1 MAHRPLASQ
10 RGLAVLPV
18 TLILLAGAALILLFS
33 QKNLLTDLQI
43 TRNGYASRVAYAAAD
58 SGMALALSRLNDPA
72 QRKGILA
79 ETKGAGAYD
88 AIVMPTFTQSLD
100 EAVDTR
106 VKIKGLNLGG
116 PDIRLQVQS
125 TGCVSDCSKGRATVA
140 QTLAMRGGIQ
150 QIPYAL
156 LSARNSIDVAG
167 PVILNNQAPG
177 VRGMLLH
184 AGGSATHDAGVKRNS
199 LPGQNPDLAEMA
211 SDKQYAQQSADQ
223 FFQRWFGADKPFIRQ
238 QATRVA
244 CSGECAGSVAA
255 AGSRVIWLEGHA
267 RLSTGSLGSATAPV
281 IIIASGNFQLAGS
294 VRITGLVYSMAPVTT
309 VQLGLGT
316 LDGALIAENTLSVSQ
331 GGQFSYNPVVLQRA
345 QSTLG
350 RFVPVPGSWSDGE

>member
-43 TRNGYASRVAYAAAD
+43 TRNAYASRMAYAAAD
-58 SGMALALSRLNDPA
+58 SGLALTLSRLNDPA
-72 QRKGILA
+72 QRKGILV
-79 ETKGAGAYD
+79 ETKGTGAYD
-88 AIVMPTFTQSLD
+88 AIVTPTFTQSLG

-106 VKIKGLNLGG
+106 VKIKGQKLGG
-116 PDIRLQVQS
+116 SDARLQVQS
-125 TGCVSDCSKGRATVA
+125 TGCVSDCSKGRAIVG

-156 LSARNSIDVAG
+156 LSARNDIDVSG
-167 PVILNNQAPG
+167 PVALNNQAPG

-281 IIIASGNFQLAGS
+281 IIIASGNLQLAGS
-294 VRITGLVYSMAPVTT
+294 VRINGLIYSMAPVTT